1 MKRNDNRFLE
11 VVINCLIV
19 LIVISSTI
27 ELFRTQ
33 SQFEKSI
40 LFVISAGAAAVLL
53 YRIK

>member
-1 MKRNDNRFLE
+1 MKTNSNRSAE
-11 VVINCLIV
+11 IVINCLIT
-19 LIVISSTI
+19 LIVLCSTI

-40 LFVISAGAAAVLL
+40 LFMISLGASAVLL